1 MKEFSKKANLDKL
14 DRELE
19 EFRSKKEKVS
29 PKQIKVQND
38 GWRMIIELVTGMLLG
53 VSLGLGL
60 DYMIGSE
67 PIFLIIFSLLGFMA
81 GVKTMMTTAKK
92 INETRQIYLYTPRPV
107 CTFAP
112 KDCMSKRWLQLSVL
126 GKRSRLQGSK
136 QYAQI
141 KVVVNFFEIFV
152 LKFHLFR
159 F

>member
-1 MKEFSKKANLDKL
+1 MNEFSKRVNLDKL
-14 DRELE
+14 DRKLE

-92 INETRQIYLYTPRPV
+92 INET
-107 CTFAP
+107 
-112 KDCMSKRWLQLSVL
+112 
-126 GKRSRLQGSK
+126 
-136 QYAQI
+136 
-141 KVVVNFFEIFV
+141 NN
-152 LKFHLFR
+152 
-159 F
+159 

>member
-1 MKEFSKKANLDKL
+1 MNEFSKKVNLDKL
-14 DRELE
+14 DRKLE

-81 GVKTMMTTAKK
+81 GVKTMMATAKK
-92 INETRQIYLYTPRPV
+92 MNET
-107 CTFAP
+107 
-112 KDCMSKRWLQLSVL
+112 
-126 GKRSRLQGSK
+126 
-136 QYAQI
+136 
-141 KVVVNFFEIFV
+141 NN
-152 LKFHLFR
+152 
-159 F
+159 

>member
-1 MKEFSKKANLDKL
+1 MNQFSKKENLDKL
-14 DRELE
+14 DRKLE

-81 GVKTMMTTAKK
+81 GVKTMMATAKK
-92 INETRQIYLYTPRPV
+92 MNET
-107 CTFAP
+107 
-112 KDCMSKRWLQLSVL
+112 
-126 GKRSRLQGSK
+126 
-136 QYAQI
+136 
-141 KVVVNFFEIFV
+141 NN
-152 LKFHLFR
+152 
-159 F
+159 

>member
-1 MKEFSKKANLDKL
+1 MNEFSKKANLDSL
-14 DRELE
+14 DRKLE

-81 GVKTMMTTAKK
+81 GVKTMMATAKK
-92 INETRQIYLYTPRPV
+92 MNET
-107 CTFAP
+107 
-112 KDCMSKRWLQLSVL
+112 
-126 GKRSRLQGSK
+126 
-136 QYAQI
+136 
-141 KVVVNFFEIFV
+141 NN
-152 LKFHLFR
+152 
-159 F
+159 